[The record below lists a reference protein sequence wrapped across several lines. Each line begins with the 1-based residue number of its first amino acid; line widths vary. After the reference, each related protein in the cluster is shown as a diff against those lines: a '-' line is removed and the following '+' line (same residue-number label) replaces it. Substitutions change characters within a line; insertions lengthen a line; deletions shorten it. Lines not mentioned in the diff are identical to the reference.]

1 MSIMEYHQKI
11 YQVLKTAVGKGKSVK
26 LDLGR
31 EGKFIDLDKLAQS
44 GEISIDSSGE
54 LADVKVTDLEKLTKR
69 LEKIQEM
76 LEQQRQ
82 NRILADS
89 VEVEDDIEK

>member
-44 GEISIDSSGE
+44 GEISIDSSGV
-54 LADVKVTDLEKLTKR
+54 LADVTVT
-69 LEKIQEM
+69 
-76 LEQQRQ
+76 
-82 NRILADS
+82 DS